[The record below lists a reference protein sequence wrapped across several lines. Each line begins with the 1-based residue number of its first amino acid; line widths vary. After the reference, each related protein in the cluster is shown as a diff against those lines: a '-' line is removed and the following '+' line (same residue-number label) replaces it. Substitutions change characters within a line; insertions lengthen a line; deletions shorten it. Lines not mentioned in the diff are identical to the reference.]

1 MVVENTCVIAAL
13 WHNGHCAYAGRLD
26 PVTPGWRVRVITR
39 RFRLELFTQRR
50 RLAAR
55 KNYTMEMEAI
65 EKIKDIFRTL
75 IQRYDG
81 SDVEEIIE
89 QFNEAIIQVE
99 ATEHFAKIVSDY
111 NREIAI
117 KALRKND
124 AG

>member
-1 MVVENTCVIAAL
+1 
-13 WHNGHCAYAGRLD
+13 
-26 PVTPGWRVRVITR
+26 
-39 RFRLELFTQRR
+39 
-50 RLAAR
+50 
-55 KNYTMEMEAI
+55 MEAI